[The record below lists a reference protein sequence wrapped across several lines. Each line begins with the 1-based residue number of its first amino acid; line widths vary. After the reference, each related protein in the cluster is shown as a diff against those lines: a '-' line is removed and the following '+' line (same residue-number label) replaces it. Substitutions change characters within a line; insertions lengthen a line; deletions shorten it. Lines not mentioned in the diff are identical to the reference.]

1 MKHRAGQN
9 FGHDTFDI
17 NELVY
22 HIIVTI
28 AFYHLATQLP
38 RAPTVANPISRTGS
52 VGTFNKPHSST
63 ERKPRKI
70 KGLRPKRT
78 SPSQSHSIVKEQRQN
93 TLGNGFVLGKQTHLQ
108 TALQLS

>member
-1 MKHRAGQN
+1 MNETLAHLARDMGQYLMLVLQLDMKHRAGQN

-63 ERKPRKI
+63 ERKPRDRKSTR
-70 KGLRPKRT
+70 LN
-78 SPSQSHSIVKEQRQN
+78 S
-93 TLGNGFVLGKQTHLQ
+93 
-108 TALQLS
+108 